1 MTDLETGYII
11 IGLLFIVSSIGIV
24 SIISDMIF
32 NREQKE
38 ITIIR
43 KEVVIDW
50 AEFVKD

>member
-1 MTDLETGYII
+1 MTDLETGYLII
-11 IGLLFIVSSIGIV
+11 SLMFLVSLVGIV

-32 NREQKE
+32 NKEQKE

-50 AEFVKD
+50 AEFIKD